1 MVKLAPVDPAG
12 MVTDGGTVAA
22 LPLVES
28 ATTAPP
34 AGAAALSVTV
44 PVTGAPEVALAGER
58 VKPESVGVRGGGV
71 VVPGSPQTPGVPPPP
86 HVCPKLQPQAS
97 VPPQPSGPLQAGIA
111 RSTQVFGWQPALTV
125 SGW

>member
-1 MVKLAPVDPAG
+1 MGADTGLVAMVKLAPVDPAG

-44 PVTGAPEVALAGER
+44 PVTASPDVALALES
-58 VKPESVGVRGGGV
+58 VKPERLALAGGV

-86 HVCPKLQPQAS
+86 HVCPKLQPHES
-97 VPPQPSGPLQAGIA
+97 VPPQ
-111 RSTQVFGWQPALTV
+111 
-125 SGW
+125 